1 MSETV
6 SASVPIS
13 FRWKQELVDDGKGGE
28 NFYVRLTAKADRR
41 GLGRAAKINNL
52 MTVIQKLK
60 REKSSQIQKAAKYG
74 IENAIKAADHNKE
87 KQRQMLS
94 EYARQARRE
103 EVYYDVGAF
112 NISSSNALQKAF
124 EAELAANKNAA
135 KGVQFEK
142 EEKEEKEQEEIYYI
156 K

>member
-74 IENAIKAADHNKE
+74 MENALKSTDYNKE

-94 EYARQARRE
+94 EYTRQSRRE

-112 NISSSNALQKAF
+112 NVSSSNALQKAF

>member
-74 IENAIKAADHNKE
+74 MEKVIKAADYRKE
-87 KQRQMLS
+87 QQRKMAAD
-94 EYARQARRE
+94 YAKQARRE
-103 EVYYDVGAF
+103 EVHYDVSAF
-112 NISSSNALQKAF
+112 SYSSSNALQKAF
-124 EAELAANKNAA
+124 EAEYAANKNAA
-135 KGVQFEK
+135 KGIQFEK